1 MQQRRA
7 LLALAAGVSLALGA
21 TGCATSLHGLEFHN
35 DNRMKITSPHQNQL
49 VSDPVTLSWTMKDFA
64 VAGLGDGPVQNDTGY
79 FAVFIDRAP
88 VKPGQTL
95 AAVSG
100 NTPSCQHT
108 TLCTTKS
115 YLAGEQ
121 VYTTT
126 KDEIRLPP
134 IADLLNNHESTQ
146 YHQATVILI
155 NTAGERISESAWTVE
170 FRMHSSG
177 VND

>member
-1 MQQRRA
+1 MTRRA
-7 LLALAAGVSLALGA
+7 LLALAAGVSLALA
-21 TGCATSLHGLEFHN
+21 TSGCATSLHGLEFHN

-49 VSDPVTLSWTMKDFA
+49 VSNPISLSWTMKDFT
-64 VAGLGDGPVQNDTGY
+64 VAGPGAGPVQDDTGY
-79 FAVFIDRAP
+79 FAVFVDRAP

-95 AAVSG
+95 AAVSKH
-100 NTPSCQHT
+100 TPSCQHT

-126 KDEIRLPP
+126 KDELRLPP
-134 IADLLNNHESTQ
+134 IADLLGNNESTQ
-146 YHQATVILI
+146 YHTATVILI
-155 NTAGERISESAWTVE
+155 NTAGERISESAWSVE

-177 VND
+177 VS

>member
-1 MQQRRA
+1 MS
-7 LLALAAGVSLALGA
+7 VALGA

-35 DNRMKITSPHQNQL
+35 DNRMKITSPHENDL
-49 VSDPVTLSWTMKDFA
+49 VSAPFTLRWTMKDFT
-64 VAGLGDGPVQNDTGY
+64 VAREGGGPVEDDTGY

-95 AAVSG
+95 AAVST

-108 TLCTTKS
+108 TLCTTPA

-121 VYTTT
+121 VYVTTN
-126 KDEIRLPP
+126 DEVRLRSV
-134 IADLLNNHESTQ
+134 ADILSNNESTQ
-146 YHQATVILI
+146 FHTATVILM

-170 FRMHSSG
+170 FKMHSSG
-177 VND
+177 IN